1 MLNPINIYR
10 KAEPKLN
17 QTMVQNI
24 PQIKTTN
31 RYLGEIFTTSERS
44 LSSPRNITT
53 FLKNKLGK
61 ILGSEDFN
69 LETENGKATGLM
81 ISVEPE
87 YRQKDYRL
95 GEILRLA
102 SIMML
107 LENKI
112 KEFEIFSKNTAI
124 FFHSKYKFEPSI
136 MTFSERS
143 HALNDIIENCKN
155 KVEYEDIYKE
165 ASKLQKRELIET
177 SPASQRELRT
187 EVNNLLKLY
196 IKRVAKKKDYNSHP
210 FRFGMRMTLTE
221 ENIKENKDFF
231 NELYKKHGID
241 YKI

>member
-1 MLNPINIYR
+1 M
-10 KAEPKLN
+10 
-17 QTMVQNI
+17 
-24 PQIKTTN
+24 
-31 RYLGEIFTTSERS
+31 GEICTVSIRS
-44 LSSPRNITT
+44 LYTPQNITT
-53 FLKNKLGK
+53 TLRNNLGK
-61 ILGSEDFN
+61 TLGTEEFYMYE
-69 LETENGKATGLM
+69 ETGKASGAM
-81 ISVEPE
+81 IYVEPE
-87 YRQKDYRL
+87 YRQKNFRF
-95 GEILRLA
+95 GEILRLS
-102 SIMML
+102 SIMMMI
-107 LENKI
+107 ENKI

-124 FFHSKYKFEPSI
+124 FFHNKYKFEPSI

-196 IKRVAKKKDYNSHP
+196 MKRVAKKKDYNSHP